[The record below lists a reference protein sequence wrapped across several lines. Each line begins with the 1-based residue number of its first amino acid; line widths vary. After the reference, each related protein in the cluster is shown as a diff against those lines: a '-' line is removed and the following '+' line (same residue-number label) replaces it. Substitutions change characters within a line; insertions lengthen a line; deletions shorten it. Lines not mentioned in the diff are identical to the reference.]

1 MTKWCKTIAAL
12 KEFKSTFSNWG
23 SYDSSN
29 IAFYDYVI
37 FIRCAALFDSRL
49 ADDGPF
55 FHCLAESP
63 KDKKEM
69 TTGVVVL
76 LPALYCIASLSA
88 FLTLGVILRP
98 QKSPLCM
105 RTGQR

>member
-1 MTKWCKTIAAL
+1 MTKWCETVSGSKRAL
-12 KEFKSTFSNWG
+12 VHVFKLG

-49 ADDGPF
+49 ADDGPL

-69 TTGVVVL
+69 TTNVVVL
-76 LPALYCIASLSA
+76 LPALYCIASLKVH
-88 FLTLGVILRP
+88 F
-98 QKSPLCM
+98 
-105 RTGQR
+105 